1 MVVLWLIRTHV
12 KHGFFFGNVWTA
24 FKCRMCFGDFLLS
37 QWSNYKMSQTLFVY
51 VDCNWNLPTL
61 FFSDTSIAT
70 SPTWKLCCLFQILQ
84 LQHLHFCWFMWF
96 CNYNLQTVCWFVH
109 CCFLSP
115 NRLRADSGTSEIGI
129 EDRQRRAE
137 HLRRQRDKLLGKRRK
152 VWLEMV
158 VRRIWGKHGFYDFAI
173 NWDEGRMTRINVAI

>member
-1 MVVLWLIRTHV
+1 MD
-12 KHGFFFGNVWTA
+12 FSFGNVWTA
-24 FKCRMCFGDFLLS
+24 FKCRMCFGIFCWVNDPIT
-37 QWSNYKMSQTLFVY
+37 KCPKPCLFMLI
-51 VDCNWNLPTL
+51 CNWNLPTL
-61 FFSDTSIAT
+61 FFFRYFNCNISNLKTLLSFFRYFNYNISIFVG
-70 SPTWKLCCLFQILQ
+70 LC
-84 LQHLHFCWFMWF
+84 WF

-173 NWDEGRMTRINVAI
+173 NWDEGRWQG